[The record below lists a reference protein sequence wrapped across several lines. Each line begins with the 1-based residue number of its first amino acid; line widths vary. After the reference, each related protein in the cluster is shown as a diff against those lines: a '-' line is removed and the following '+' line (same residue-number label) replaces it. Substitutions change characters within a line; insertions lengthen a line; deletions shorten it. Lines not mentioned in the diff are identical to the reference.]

1 LFFLYHV
8 CCREFITA
16 VRRGEFEH
24 FGRKSLLG
32 RRNLILKAQY
42 ISVGQNSS
50 FGNGLTLTCYDGGTG
65 QAFTPRITI
74 GDGVS
79 IGEDAHI
86 TAINEIVIGNGV
98 LTGKK
103 VLITDNAHG
112 RSDRDDLQIAPMSRV
127 LVSKGKVII
136 GDNVWIGEKASIM
149 PGVTIGEGAI
159 VAANAVVTK
168 DVPAYSVVA
177 GVPAKVLKQR

>member
-1 LFFLYHV
+1 M
-8 CCREFITA
+8 RRSEFKS
-16 VRRGEFEH
+16 
-24 FGRKSLLG
+24 FGVNSLLG
-32 RRNLILKAQY
+32 RHNLILNAQY
-42 ISVGQNSS
+42 ISIGHRSS
-50 FGNGLTLTCYDGGTG
+50 LGNGVTLTCYEALLN
-65 QAFTPRITI
+65 QAPNISI

-86 TAINEIVIGNGV
+86 TAINEIVIGNDV

-112 RSDRDDLQIAPMSRV
+112 RSNRDDLEIPPMQRA

-136 GDNVWIGEKASIM
+136 SDNVWIGEKASIM

-177 GVPAKVLKQR
+177 GIPAKVLRQV